1 MKHIEMISTWCEV
14 LDLREGK
21 AIWYVDS
28 GRRYADVLD
37 PEEGWCSYSCET
49 REQWEMLCEQGIFY
63 FGRAAHCRA
72 GAKFY
77 CTMPRTFLSRDF
89 CEKK

>member
-1 MKHIEMISTWCEV
+1 MTHMEIISTWCEV

-49 REQWEMLCEQGIFY
+49 REQWEMLCE
-63 FGRAAHCRA
+63 
-72 GAKFY
+72 
-77 CTMPRTFLSRDF
+77 
-89 CEKK
+89 